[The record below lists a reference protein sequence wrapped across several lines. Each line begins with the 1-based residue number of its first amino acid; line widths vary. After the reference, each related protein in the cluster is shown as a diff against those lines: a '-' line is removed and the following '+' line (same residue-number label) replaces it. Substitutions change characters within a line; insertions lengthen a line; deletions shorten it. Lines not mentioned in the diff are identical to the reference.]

1 MGKQKLANNQM
12 SVDDTDGEV
21 IYTTSY
27 DRHID
32 ILPSSATLGPSAP
45 TPTTTGNAR
54 GLGFDADGELAF
66 IEFEVGDDWDGASNM
81 TLQIIWHPE
90 SGDAM
95 LDTEQV
101 KWNIAYNS
109 VAQGEAVDNGTEAT
123 ATTTYTQSGAG
134 TDKEIIETDITI
146 AYTGGNQPLAV
157 GDTVFI
163 AFNRDVTGEGANTYS
178 GLAIVERWEM
188 KFNANK
194 RAYH

>member
-1 MGKQKLANNQM
+1 MGNISNNQI
-12 SVDDTDGEV
+12 SINDSTGEV
-21 IYTTSY
+21 IYLNPYT
-27 DRHID
+27 RHID
-32 ILPSSATLGPSAP
+32 ILPSASTLGPTAP

-66 IEFEVGDDWDGASNM
+66 IEYEVGDDWDGVSDM
-81 TLQIIWHPE
+81 IFQIIWHPE
-90 SGDAM
+90 SGDAIA
-95 LDTEQV
+95 DTEQV

-109 VAQGEAVDNGTEAT
+109 IAQGEAVDNGTEAT

-134 TDKEIIETDITI
+134 TDKEVIETDITI
-146 AYTGGNQPLAV
+146 AYTGGNQPLTT

-163 AFNRDVTGEGANTYS
+163 KFNRDVTGEGVNSYS
-178 GLAIVERWEM
+178 GLAIVERWEI